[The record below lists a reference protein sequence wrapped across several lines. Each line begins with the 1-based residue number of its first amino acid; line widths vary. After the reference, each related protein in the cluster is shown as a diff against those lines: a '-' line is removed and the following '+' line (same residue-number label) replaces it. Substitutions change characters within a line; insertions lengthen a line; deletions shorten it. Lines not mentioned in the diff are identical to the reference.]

1 MSPTSTPSP
10 FHDKPMFQRW
20 GEEDHKFPITTDT
33 GTHQVTVRIAWAR
46 PETVCKDGTNR
57 GATPYGR
64 HAHKNLGLSIVR
76 ADRELRSEEH
86 KSELQSLKRNSYADF
101 CMKKKKNSK
110 NTNIQH
116 MKN

>member
-46 PETVCKDGTNR
+46 PATVCKDGMNR
-57 GATPYGR
+57 GAPPYGR
-64 HAHKNLGLSIVR
+64 HAHHKPGWYNVR
-76 ADRELRSEEH
+76 AERSLAPDAH
-86 KSELQSLKRNSYADF
+86 WVKSYDTMDAQWGGEV
-101 CMKKKKNSK
+101 
-110 NTNIQH
+110 
-116 MKN
+116 